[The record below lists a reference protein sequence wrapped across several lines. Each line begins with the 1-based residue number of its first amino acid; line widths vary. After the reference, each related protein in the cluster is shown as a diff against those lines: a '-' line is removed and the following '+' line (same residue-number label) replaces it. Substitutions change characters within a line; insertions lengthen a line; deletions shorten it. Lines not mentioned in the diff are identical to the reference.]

1 MMNRCARLASL
12 ALALAAAHC
21 AHAEENSERPAID
34 LAYKARA
41 VGESHAR
48 RSDSVFAPGL
58 DLTPFGRDRG
68 RLEGEARGRVGPLS
82 LLATATYAGQQGT
95 EPTHKLLANE
105 AYIDFGS
112 GANRFTV
119 GKKILSGDVGY
130 GFRPIDVIQREQRL
144 QVLPPALEGVP
155 HLAWERY
162 SAETAWSVIL
172 ANPGYGERE
181 DAKHDGSLALRGYRR
196 AGGVD
201 LHGVARFSRRYRWE
215 AGGALSAVP
224 LESLEL
230 HASLLVQK
238 RGERQVP
245 LAEPAAPAQLL
256 DPNLALATE
265 ALDTPRKALA
275 GLTWTLESGWS
286 LIAETWWDGTAPTA
300 ADWKRLGD
308 EARQRAAL
316 LGAPGVPAL
325 AVAGSIAAS
334 TQLFQVPSVSRR
346 AALAHLGW
354 SDPGGG
360 RWSGALDVLRTLE
373 DGGWSVTGSISW
385 ESDRLRCD
393 AGLRRF
399 GGGPDSAYRLLP
411 ERSIAFLGA
420 SFAF

>member
-1 MMNRCARLASL
+1 MNRCARLASF
-12 ALALAAAHC
+12 ALGLAAARGVF
-21 AHAEENSERPAID
+21 ADEASERPAID

-41 VGESHAR
+41 VAESHSR

-58 DLTPFGRDRG
+58 DLTSFGRDRG
-68 RLEGEARGRVGPLS
+68 RLEGEARGRAGPLS
-82 LLATATYAGQQGT
+82 LLVTATYAGQQRE
-95 EPTHKLLANE
+95 EPDSKLLANE

-112 GANRFTV
+112 GGNRFTV

-162 SAETAWSVIL
+162 TADTAWSVVL
-172 ANPGYGERE
+172 ANPGHGERG

-196 AGGVD
+196 ADGAD
-201 LHGVARFSRRYRWE
+201 LHGVARFSERYRVE
-215 AGGALSAVP
+215 AGGAVSAVP

-230 HASLLVQK
+230 HASFLVQR

-245 LAEPAAPAQLL
+245 LAELATPAELL
-256 DPNLALATE
+256 DPNRALSTQT
-265 ALDTPRKALA
+265 LDMPRKALA

-286 LIAETWWDGTAPTA
+286 LIAEGWWDGTAPTA
-300 ADWKRLGD
+300 ADWRRLGD

-354 SDPGGG
+354 SDPAGGK
-360 RWSGALDVLRTLE
+360 WSGALDVLRTLE
-373 DGGWSVTGSISW
+373 DGGWSITASLGW
-385 ESDRLRCD
+385 QSDRVRCD

-399 GGGPDSAYRLLP
+399 GGSPDSAYRLLP
-411 ERSIAFLGA
+411 EQTIAFAGA
-420 SFAF
+420 SVAF

>member
-1 MMNRCARLASL
+1 MNRGARLASL
-12 ALALAAAHC
+12 ALGLAAARC
-21 AHAEENSERPAID
+21 ALGDDASDRPMID

-48 RSDSVFAPGL
+48 RADSVFAPGL

-82 LLATATYAGQQGT
+82 LLATATYAGQQGE
-95 EPTHKLLANE
+95 EPTRKLLANE
-105 AYIDFGS
+105 AYVDFGA
-112 GANRFTV
+112 GGNRFTV

-130 GFRPIDVIQREQRL
+130 GFRPIDVLQREQRL
-144 QVLPPALEGVP
+144 QVLPPTLEGVP

-162 SAETAWSVIL
+162 TADSAWSIVL
-172 ANPGYGERE
+172 ANPGHRERA
-181 DAKHDGSLALRGYRR
+181 DAKHDGSLAVRANRR
-196 AGGVD
+196 AGGAD
-201 LHGVARFSRRYRWE
+201 LHGVARFSDRYRAE
-215 AGGALSAVP
+215 AGGAVSAVP
-224 LESLEL
+224 YESLEL
-230 HASLLVQK
+230 HASFLVQR

-245 LAEPAAPAQLL
+245 LVEPATNAELL
-256 DPNLALATE
+256 DPNRAIGTE
-265 ALDTPRKALA
+265 TLSMPRKALG

-286 LIAETWWDGTAPTA
+286 LIAETWWDGSAPTA

-308 EARQRAAL
+308 EARQRTAL

-334 TQLFQVPSVSRR
+334 TQLFQAPSLSRR

-354 SDPGGG
+354 SDPAGG

-373 DGGWSVTGSISW
+373 DGGWSVTASLAW

-399 GGGPDSAYRLLP
+399 GGGPDSAFRLLP
-411 ERSIAFLGA
+411 ERSIAFAGA
-420 SFAF
+420 GFAF